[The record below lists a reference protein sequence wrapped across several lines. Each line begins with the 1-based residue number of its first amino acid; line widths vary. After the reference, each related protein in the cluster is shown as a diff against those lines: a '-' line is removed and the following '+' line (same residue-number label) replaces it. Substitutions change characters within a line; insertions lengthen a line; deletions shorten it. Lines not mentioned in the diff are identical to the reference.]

1 MVAYSENSRMISKL
15 ELNDFFFLMSSLIPG
30 MFKSITKNI
39 NININ
44 LKLDYIVFEEAC
56 YMAKLCFYKMYT
68 FIKNPIGEYT
78 LYLWHFPITYFE
90 VLLSGL
96 PFFNI

>member
-1 MVAYSENSRMISKL
+1 MVAYSEKSRMISKL

-56 YMAKLCFYKMYT
+56 YMAKLCFYKPQ
-68 FIKNPIGEYT
+68 NPKTPHQFVRADNIVNKG
-78 LYLWHFPITYFE
+78 
-90 VLLSGL
+90 VLNS
-96 PFFNI
+96 N

>member
-1 MVAYSENSRMISKL
+1 MISKL

-68 FIKNPIGEYT
+68 FIKKSNWRIYT
-78 LYLWHFPITYFE
+78 LPLAFSNNLF
-90 VLLSGL
+90 
-96 PFFNI
+96 